1 MKVTAHEEYGLRCL
15 IRLGQAG
22 PGGRHT
28 IPELIGNDG
37 LSEAYVGKLLRL
49 LRLGGFVTA
58 SRGVGG
64 YSLARPASRILLR
77 DVMAVLGERLYGDDF
92 CETHVGERKTCVRN
106 ADCSLRVLW
115 HTLQLAVDDVLK
127 RTTLEHLLCSER
139 QMTAWVRTLGTTP
152 GQMSRQ

>member
-1 MKVTAHEEYGLRCL
+1 MKLTAHEEYGLRSL

-22 PGGRHT
+22 PGGRLT
-28 IPELIGNDG
+28 IPEISSAEG

-58 SRGVGG
+58 ARGVGG
-64 YSLARPASRILLR
+64 YSLARPASRIVLR
-77 DVMAVLGERLYGDDF
+77 DVMAVLGERLFEDDF
-92 CETHVGERKTCVRN
+92 CETHVGERQTCVRN
-106 ADCSLRVLW
+106 VDGSLRVLW
-115 HTLQLAVDDVLK
+115 RTLQRAVDDVLK

-139 QMTAWVRTLGTTP
+139 QMTAWVRTLGASS